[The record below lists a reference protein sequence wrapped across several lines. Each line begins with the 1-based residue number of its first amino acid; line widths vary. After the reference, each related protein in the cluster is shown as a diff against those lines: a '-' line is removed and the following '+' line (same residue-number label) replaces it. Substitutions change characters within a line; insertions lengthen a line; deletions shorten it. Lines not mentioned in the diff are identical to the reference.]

1 MVNNVV
7 KHSKCSHCHI
17 AFSQKGKR
25 LCLSVK
31 DDGKGFN
38 IKSNNNNHRNGLAN
52 LAHRAKQLNG
62 AFLVESM
69 PGEGTEVKLD
79 FHL

>member
-1 MVNNVV
+1 MV
-7 KHSKCSHCHI
+7 
-17 AFSQKGKR
+17 
-25 LCLSVK
+25 
-31 DDGKGFN
+31 KGFN

-69 PGEGTEVKLD
+69 PGEGTEVKLIYIYRYSLNS
-79 FHL
+79 HRI

>member
-1 MVNNVV
+1 MV
-7 KHSKCSHCHI
+7 
-17 AFSQKGKR
+17 
-25 LCLSVK
+25 
-31 DDGKGFN
+31 KGFN

-79 FHL
+79 LHL